1 MDINDYQMK
10 KLITWIKEYFAKRR
24 RKKAFFKKIEEKG
37 FTPNCIPYNAIIKAL
52 ASRKDYA

>member
-1 MDINDYQMK
+1 MTGLMIE
-10 KLITWIKEYFAKRR
+10 ICAHSHEAE
-24 RKKAFFKKIEEKG
+24 KALMFFKKLEEKG